1 MINGTVR
8 VVYMSKRKPRI
19 LISAVTF
26 PPDSNSIANAA
37 CVHAKIMQELGC
49 EVDVVTA
56 GDIVSRDV
64 QDGLLVARF
73 PISGQGRLFSPHRG
87 AVKELKTFLSENR
100 WDMVFMH
107 CWQTW
112 STNCLL
118 EYFADKSRTEKLYL
132 VSHGISTNT
141 NYHPFPYNWIRRLLW
156 LPYRKITVPRYMR
169 LLTKLVVLWDHND
182 NDRYLDHA
190 LARQMGISVN
200 VIPNVARYN
209 PMSLKRPSL
218 RFSDEELAGGFLLSL
233 GNYSDGKNE
242 RFVLDAYRRS
252 RMMDVPLIFV
262 GYQFNDYSANLE
274 KIVRHWK
281 LRNVQFC
288 ERLTKEEIDW
298 LYRQATLFLC
308 GSRTE
313 CQPLVILDCLA
324 SETAYISTD
333 VGCVKCLAGGIVV
346 SSVEQ
351 MAIELQSLFRNHLQR
366 EKLVRQGSSLY
377 NKEFCFSAVRNKWDV
392 LLNQT

>member
-1 MINGTVR
+1 
-8 VVYMSKRKPRI
+8 MSGLKPRI
-19 LISAVTF
+19 LISAFTF
-26 PPDSNSIANAA
+26 PPASNGIANAA
-37 CVHAKIMQELGC
+37 YVHAKIMQELGC

-56 GDIVSRDV
+56 GDTVSRDV

-87 AVKELKTFLSENR
+87 AVKELKAFLSENR

-118 EYFADKSRTEKLYL
+118 DYFAGTSRTEKLIL

-141 NYHPFPYNWIRRLLW
+141 NYHPFPYNWIRRFLW

-169 LLTKLVVLWDHND
+169 LLTKLVVLWDHYD

-190 LARQMGISVN
+190 LAQQMGISVN

-209 PMSLKRPSL
+209 PLNLKRPPL
-218 RFSDEELAGGFLLSL
+218 RFSDAELAGGFLLSV

-274 KIVRHWK
+274 KIARRWE
-281 LRNVQFC
+281 LRKVQFC
-288 ERLTKEEIDW
+288 ERLSKEEIDW
-298 LYRQATLFLC
+298 LYRHATLFLS

-324 SETAYISTD
+324 SKTAYISTD
-333 VGCVKCLAGGIVV
+333 VGCVKRLSGGIVV
-346 SSVEQ
+346 SSVEE
-351 MAIELQSLFRNHLQR
+351 MAAQLRHLLHNFEERKALVLQGRYLYQKELCLSS
-366 EKLVRQGSSLY
+366 VR
-377 NKEFCFSAVRNKWDV
+377 RKWY
-392 LLNQT
+392 LILNELWIPA